1 LIETKKRLVARRF
14 ILKHSQTDTLF
25 KSGIIIEFDT
35 EIFSQNSCNQGFLAI
50 FSGNSRYQSEGV
62 SRNPKS

>member
-25 KSGIIIEFDT
+25 KSGIIIEFDA

-50 FSGNSRYQSEGV
+50 FSGNS
-62 SRNPKS
+62 